1 MMSTSVIPNFTVFLF
16 GFHPKQ
22 VLGNPM
28 VSMKRGWLIFR
39 KYTFNTS
46 LFFQGVLM
54 VQDHYRAIMQFSIP
68 KDINAFEKAPLHK
81 TADWFCI
88 KVSCFIVNYSEKYW
102 FYLQFYSVWSSEF
115 QKEGQLLQVS
125 RFKNRV

>member
-1 MMSTSVIPNFTVFLF
+1 MQNQS
-16 GFHPKQ
+16 
-22 VLGNPM
+22 
-28 VSMKRGWLIFR
+28 
-39 KYTFNTS
+39 
-46 LFFQGVLM
+46 
-54 VQDHYRAIMQFSIP
+54 AIMQFSIP

>member
-1 MMSTSVIPNFTVFLF
+1 
-16 GFHPKQ
+16 
-22 VLGNPM
+22 M
-28 VSMKRGWLIFR
+28 VSMKRGWLIFW

-88 KVSCFIVNYSEKYW
+88 KVSSFIVHYLGKY
-102 FYLQFYSVWSSEF
+102 
-115 QKEGQLLQVS
+115 
-125 RFKNRV
+125 